1 VGFDYAIWV
10 LAFLLYI
17 GDAARLLSP
26 RQLLLIEAGRGRLV
40 PGFSEHTF
48 TTVGRS
54 VVFGPVL
61 MPYRGVFV
69 ASWSTAWRDAAG
81 LQAALDTIEERRRP
95 LPVLRP
101 LVSLVFALLFIVGPG
116 LTWAIGP
123 SVAVLSMAA
132 VLYPTIVVTIAALWW
147 KRGALQL
154 TAARTVWLSVE
165 MLICPA
171 FVPNLIRKIT
181 GDAPIE
187 ADGAQIIAATA
198 PAEVREEFLA
208 RLAVLTE
215 ALIDE
220 ADGDDVS
227 RDHLRAYLAT
237 VQAAR

>member
-10 LAFLLYI
+10 LALLLYL

-26 RQLLLIEAGRGRLV
+26 RQLLLIEAGPGRLV

-54 VVFGPVL
+54 LVFGPVL

-81 LQAALDTIEERRRP
+81 LQAALATIEALRRP
-95 LPVLRP
+95 LTVFRP
-101 LVSLVFALLFIVGPG
+101 LVSLVFALLFIAGPT
-116 LTWAIGP
+116 LTWALGP
-123 SVAVLSMAA
+123 SVAVLAIAA
-132 VLYPTIVVTIAALWW
+132 VLYPTILVTMAALWW
-147 KRGALQL
+147 KRRALRL
-154 TAARTVWLSVE
+154 PAGRAVWLSVE

-181 GDAPIE
+181 SVAPIE

-198 PAEVREEFLA
+198 PAEAREEFLA

-220 ADGDDVS
+220 ADDDHAS
-227 RDHLRAYLAT
+227 RDQLRAYLAT
-237 VQAAR
+237 VRGAR

>member
-1 VGFDYAIWV
+1 VGFDYTIWI
-10 LAFLLYI
+10 LAFLLYV

-26 RQLLLIEAGRGRLV
+26 RQLLLVEAGRGRLV
-40 PGFSEHTF
+40 PDFSEHTF

-69 ASWSTAWRDAAG
+69 AAWSTAWRDAAG
-81 LQAALDTIEERRRP
+81 LQAALAAIEELRRP
-95 LPVLRP
+95 LAVIRP
-101 LVSLVFALLFIVGPG
+101 LVSLVFVLLFVAGPV
-116 LTWAIGP
+116 LTWALGP
-123 SVAVLSMAA
+123 GVAVLAA
-132 VLYPTIVVTIAALWW
+132 AALLYPTIVVTIAALWW
-147 KRGALQL
+147 KRRALRL
-154 TAARTVWLSVE
+154 TAARSAWLSVE

-171 FVPNLIRKIT
+171 FLPNLVRKIT
-181 GDAPIE
+181 AVAPIE
-187 ADGAQIIAATA
+187 ADGAQILAATA

-220 ADGDDVS
+220 ANDDDAS

-237 VQAAR
+237 VRAAR

>member
-1 VGFDYAIWV
+1 VGFDYAIWI
-10 LAFLLYI
+10 LALLLYV

-69 ASWSTAWRDAAG
+69 ASWSTAWRDAAS
-81 LQAALDTIEERRRP
+81 LQGALTTIEELRRP
-95 LPVLRP
+95 LSVLRP
-101 LVSLVFALLFIVGPG
+101 LVSVVFALLFIVGPA
-116 LTWAIGP
+116 LTWALGP
-123 SVAVLSMAA
+123 SVAVLSVAA
-132 VLYPTIVVTIAALWW
+132 LLYPTIGVTIAALWW
-147 KRGALQL
+147 KRRALRL
-154 TAARTVWLSVE
+154 PAARTVWLSVE
-165 MLICPA
+165 MVICPA

-181 GDAPIE
+181 GAVAIE
-187 ADGAQIIAATA
+187 ADGAQILAATA
-198 PAEVREEFLA
+198 PAEARTEFLA

-215 ALIDE
+215 ALIHE
-220 ADGDDVS
+220 TDDDAS

>member
-1 VGFDYAIWV
+1 VGFDYAIWI
-10 LAFLLYI
+10 LALLLYV
-17 GDAARLLSP
+17 GDAARLLSA

-81 LQAALDTIEERRRP
+81 LQTALTTIEALRRP
-95 LPVLRP
+95 LSGLRP
-101 LVSLVFALLFIVGPG
+101 LVSLVFALLFIVGPA
-116 LTWAIGP
+116 LTWALGP
-123 SVAVLSMAA
+123 GVAVLSVATL
-132 VLYPTIVVTIAALWW
+132 LYPTIGVTIATLWW
-147 KRGALQL
+147 KRRALRL
-154 TAARTVWLSVE
+154 PAARTVWLSVE

-171 FVPNLIRKIT
+171 FLPNLIRKIT
-181 GDAPIE
+181 GAVAIE
-187 ADGAQIIAATA
+187 ADGAQILAATA
-198 PAEVREEFLA
+198 PAEVRTEFLS
-208 RLAVLTE
+208 RLAALTE
-215 ALIDE
+215 ALIHE
-220 ADGDDVS
+220 TDDDAS

>member
-1 VGFDYAIWV
+1 VGFDYTIWIV
-10 LAFLLYI
+10 AFLLYV

-26 RQLLLIEAGRGRLV
+26 RQLLLVEAGRGRLV
-40 PGFSEHTF
+40 SSFSEHTF

-69 ASWSTAWRDAAG
+69 ATWSTAWRDAAG
-81 LQAALDTIEERRRP
+81 LQAALATIEELRRP
-95 LPVLRP
+95 LTVFRP
-101 LVSLVFALLFIVGPG
+101 LVSLVFALLFIAGPA
-116 LTWAIGP
+116 LTWALGP
-123 SVAVLSMAA
+123 SVAVLSIAA
-132 VLYPTIVVTIAALWW
+132 VLYPTILVTMAALWW
-147 KRGALQL
+147 KRRALRL
-154 TAARTVWLSVE
+154 PAGRAAWLSVE

-171 FVPNLIRKIT
+171 FLPNLLRKIT
-181 GDAPIE
+181 SGAPIE

-220 ADGDDVS
+220 ADDDHTG

-237 VQAAR
+237 VRAAR